1 MDTGI
6 ISSRYST
13 ALLKYVKERGSGP
26 EVCSQVSALEAA
38 LVEIPDLERM
48 ISDEIAVDDKK
59 KMALLEA
66 ALGEPMEK
74 DLKKFLLLLLKNGRM
89 PYARLIFHHFV
100 DAFNRDSGIRFAH
113 LISATPPDESLIRA
127 LEDLVREKTGCEAII
142 DTIVDPSLIGGFIF
156 DIDDY
161 MIDASVSRQLELI
174 KRQFI
179 ERNRRIV

>member
-13 ALLKYVKERGSGP
+13 ALLKFVKERGSGP

-38 LVEIPDLERM
+38 LIEVPDLERM

-59 KMALLEA
+59 KMSLLEA

-74 DLKKFLLLLLKNGRM
+74 DLRKFLLLLLKNGRM
-89 PYARLIFHHFV
+89 PYAR
-100 DAFNRDSGIRFAH
+100 